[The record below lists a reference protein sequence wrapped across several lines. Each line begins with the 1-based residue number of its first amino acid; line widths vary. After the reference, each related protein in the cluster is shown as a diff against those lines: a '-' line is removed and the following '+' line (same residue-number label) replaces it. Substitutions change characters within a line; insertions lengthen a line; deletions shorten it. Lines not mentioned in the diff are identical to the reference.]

1 MIEGRAASRF
11 RVEKPAWI
19 ERGGI
24 KISCIVRDL
33 SLTGASLEVF
43 DPKSAPTKF
52 TLLIPGDDLE
62 IPCRV
67 IRRTEFRIGVEFD

>member
-1 MIEGRAASRF
+1 MIESRAASRF

-43 DPKSAPTKF
+43 DPKNVSEKF
-52 TLLIPGDDLE
+52 TLIIPGDKLE
-62 IPCRV
+62 ISCRV
-67 IRRTEFRIGVEFD
+67 IRRTEFRIGVKFD